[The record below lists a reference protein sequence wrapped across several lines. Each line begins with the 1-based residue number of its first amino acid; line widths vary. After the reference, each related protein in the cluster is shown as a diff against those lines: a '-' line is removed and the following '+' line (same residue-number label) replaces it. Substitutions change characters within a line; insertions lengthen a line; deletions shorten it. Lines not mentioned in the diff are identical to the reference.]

1 MDSFK
6 VINVNVKIK
15 RFEELLSGIYEGIK
29 YWIFKMVSTLKLS
42 FCHPSVSLFKYVCIS
57 GSWSHRMIIRY
68 SLISIQKT
76 DTEGITSILRIS
88 WLYRA

>member
-42 FCHPSVSLFKYVCIS
+42 FCHPGVSLFKYVCIS
-57 GSWSHRMIIRY
+57 GS
-68 SLISIQKT
+68 LIVLVPPNDYPLFLDFNSK
-76 DTEGITSILRIS
+76 D
-88 WLYRA
+88 